1 MSKVEIFEPGVGGS
15 FVDQDL
21 LRVSGMIAAL
31 EAEGKKIIRYN
42 LTNHPQ
48 AFIDNKQVNNAFES
62 DGNEALPITVVDGE
76 IKQMGSYPS
85 NAELAAWTGTSREEL
100 VSMVIKARDAANDG
114 GGCCGGKNSGGGC
127 C

>member
-21 LRVSGMIAAL
+21 LRVSAMITVL

-42 LTNHPQ
+42 LSNHAQ
-48 AFIDNKQVNNAFES
+48 AFIDNDQVNTAFEK

-76 IKQMGSYPS
+76 IKQVGSYPS
-85 NAELAAWTGTSREEL
+85 NAELAAWTGMSREEL
-100 VSMVIKARDAANDG
+100 ISMVIKARDAANDG
-114 GGCCGGKNSGGGC
+114 GGCCGDKKSGGC